1 MRYRKGYITLSDDR
15 DVPLLLTIRNARAIT
30 YEQICSLALLE
41 GRESSRRSLH
51 WRLARLERCELVQ
64 RMTFD
69 RFFSQPIFA
78 ITPLGLEF
86 LESRGHCLLSLPAT
100 TREVVRKSQIL
111 HSVELA
117 GIRAALASNGIL
129 KSWKWEL
136 EIVSTNLVYE
146 SGKTK
151 DYDALVEVS
160 VNGAAKSF
168 AIEFERT
175 LKGAGRYEDLRRIFS
190 NDQSVDR
197 VLYLTPN
204 REILYVLAIEMREV
218 GKQIGFALSRSFQT
232 ELLDAS
238 ILTNLPGNEV
248 LSFRDFLLQ
257 GGFRW
262 NKKGDG

>member
-1 MRYRKGYITLSDDR
+1 VRYRKGYITLSDDR
-15 DVPLLLTIRNARAIT
+15 DVPLLLAIRNARVIT
-30 YEQICSLALLE
+30 YDQICSLALLE

-51 WRLARLERCELVQ
+51 WRLTRLERCELIQ
-64 RMTFD
+64 RMAFD

-78 ITPLGLEF
+78 ITPLGLQF

-100 TREVVRKSQIL
+100 TKEVVRKSQIL

-117 GIRAALASNGIL
+117 GICVALAASGIL

-146 SGKTK
+146 AGKTK
-151 DYDALVEVS
+151 DYDALVEVTL
-160 VNGAAKSF
+160 NGAVKSF

-175 LKGAGRYEDLRRIFS
+175 LKGAGRYEDLRRVFGGDEAI
-190 NDQSVDR
+190 DR

-204 REILYVLAIEMREV
+204 REILYVLAVEMRDVE
-218 GKQIGFALSRSFQT
+218 KQIGFALSRTFQT

-238 ILTNLPGNEV
+238 ILTNSTGNEV

-257 GGFRW
+257 
-262 NKKGDG
+262 

>member
-15 DVPLLLTIRNARAIT
+15 DVPLLLIIRNARAIT
-30 YEQICSLALLE
+30 YDQICSLALIE

-51 WRLARLERCELVQ
+51 WRLTRLERSELIQ

-78 ITPLGLEF
+78 ITPLGLQF

-100 TREVVRKSQIL
+100 IREVVRKSQIL

-117 GIRAALASNGIL
+117 GIRAALATSGIL

-146 SGKTK
+146 AGKTK
-151 DYDALVEVS
+151 DYDAIVEVS
-160 VNGAAKSF
+160 VNGAPKSF

-175 LKGAGRYEDLRRIFS
+175 LKGAGRYEDLRKVFGT
-190 NDQSVDR
+190 DEAVDR

-204 REILYVLAIEMREV
+204 REILYVLAVEMRDV
-218 GKQIGFALSRSFQT
+218 KKQIGFALSQTFQT
-232 ELLDAS
+232 GLLDAS
-238 ILTNLPGNEV
+238 ILTNSPTNVV

-257 GGFRW
+257 
-262 NKKGDG
+262 